1 MSTICFIGFQ
11 TWIGQVDV
19 KSSPVYFYV
28 QRNTSFTT
36 EEVPIPF
43 ELTRLNVGNTMNATS
58 GIFTAPQTGIYFF
71 SFSGKGSGSS
81 YIHPQL
87 YLNDNLIGSGDGSSS
102 DNRIPTFSLQST
114 LQLNAGDT
122 VSLQLN
128 SYGTGYIYDDGDHF
142 THFTGC
148 LLQEDLS
155 Y

>member
-28 QRNTSFTT
+28 QRITHFKT
-36 EEVPIPF
+36 EGVPITF
-43 ELTRLNVGNTMNATS
+43 EVTRLNVGNTMNAKS
-58 GIFTAPQTGIYFF
+58 GIFTAPRTGIYFF
-71 SFSGKGSGSS
+71 SFSGKGSESS

-87 YLNDNLIGSGDGSSS
+87 YLNDNLIGSGDGSTS
-102 DNRIPTFSLQST
+102 DHMIPTFSLQST
-114 LQLNAGDT
+114 LQLNAGDL
-122 VSLQLN
+122 VSLKLR
-128 SYGTGYIYDDGDHF
+128 SDGTGYLFDDGQHY
-142 THFTGC
+142 THFTGW